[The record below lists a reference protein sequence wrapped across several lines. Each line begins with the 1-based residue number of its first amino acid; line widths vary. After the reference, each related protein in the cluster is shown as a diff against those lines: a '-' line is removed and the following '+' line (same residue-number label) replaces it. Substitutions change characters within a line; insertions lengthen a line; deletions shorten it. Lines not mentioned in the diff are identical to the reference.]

1 MTRKKATWQTLW
13 LIVGPRLPQTEIMVR
28 HGVYL
33 APLTTEAYER
43 FKLNEDPSPRFS
55 GTTDGYVV
63 HYPPRDDVLS
73 RYRLQIDVEE
83 EEHDEAVFRAEQ
95 IANRLMTSLSL
106 SVPGGR
112 YFAGLRRVR
121 CADETQEYFP
131 WSQSAL
137 VTLHTPPNPFEPG
150 DIDTALKLFDRLEK
164 DPTAENAYVHLQTAW
179 QLQSTAGSKPLQR
192 SILQHY
198 VLCMETVVTG
208 FAATVR
214 KDQADKLKLEER
226 AFALAFAEE
235 LPRRSDKP
243 KAIREASTKL
253 RNMSGANMLASIDL
267 VAPML
272 GVSDLVLES
281 AKELYR
287 FRSQTLSH
295 PGRSR
300 PSDFAKWLTAGP
312 TTDKFCLADIVARA
326 FLLGFC
332 TLSTH
337 TIKS

>member
-1 MTRKKATWQTLW
+1 MTQRKATWQTLW
-13 LIVGPRLPQTEIMVR
+13 LIVGPRLPQTEFMVR
-28 HGVYL
+28 DGVYL
-33 APLTTEAYER
+33 APLTNEVYER
-43 FKLNEDPSPRFS
+43 FKLNEDASPRFS
-55 GTTDGYVV
+55 GNTDGYVV

-73 RYRLQIDVEE
+73 RYRLQIDVEGKE
-83 EEHDEAVFRAEQ
+83 QDEAVAQAEQ
-95 IANRLMTSLSL
+95 IANRLTTSLSL

-121 CADETQEYFP
+121 RAGETQEFLP

-137 VTLHTPPNPFEPG
+137 VTLHTPPKPFKPG
-150 DIDTALKLFDRLEK
+150 DIDSALKLFDRLENN
-164 DPTAENAYVHLQTAW
+164 PVAGNAYVHLQTAW

-208 FAATVR
+208 LAASLR
-214 KDQADKLKLEER
+214 KDQAEKLRLEER

-253 RNMSGANMLASIDL
+253 RDISGANMLALIDL
-267 VAPML
+267 VAPIL
-272 GVSDLVLES
+272 GIGEQVLEN

-287 FRSQTLSH
+287 FRSRTLSH

-300 PSDFAKWLTAGP
+300 PEDFVKWLTAGP
-312 TTDKFCLADIVARA
+312 TTDKFCLADVVARA
-326 FLLGFC
+326 FLSGFC
-332 TLSTH
+332 TLSAP